1 VTAGRTG
8 VNIKSAPGDAA
19 ETPTAALPSIPGF
32 KELYD
37 SEFLYVWNTLR
48 RLGIAPQDL
57 EDVAHEVFVAV
68 FHRLPSYDPNR
79 PLRPWI
85 FGVAYRTVLEQRR
98 RLRNR
103 RESALAAELADPEP
117 RADEGLQGHEER
129 ALVLEAMGSIQ
140 EERKAIFVMFELD
153 GQSMPEIAATLGLPV
168 NTAYSRLR
176 LARKEFADAV
186 RFLRL
191 KRGES

>member
-1 VTAGRTG
+1 M
-8 VNIKSAPGDAA
+8 APDAA
-19 ETPTAALPSIPGF
+19 AEAPTVAPPAIPAF
-32 KELYD
+32 KEVYD
-37 SEFLYVWNTLR
+37 GEFLYVWNSLR
-48 RLGIAPQDL
+48 RLGVSSQDL
-57 EDVAHEVFVAV
+57 EDVAHEVFMAI
-68 FHRLPSYDPNR
+68 FRRLPSFDPRR

-98 RLRNR
+98 RRRNR
-103 RESALAAELADPEP
+103 RESALEGGIPDPVP
-117 RADEGLQGHEER
+117 RADERLQG
-129 ALVLEAMGSIQ
+129 Q
-140 EERKAIFVMFELD
+140 EERQLVVEALQSIQSERRAVFVMFELD
-153 GQSMPEIAATLGLPV
+153 GHPMPEIAVALGLPL